1 METHPTSRSR
11 DDVAEMDAHPTNM
24 PSGESTPAAA
34 PPALHVLVVEDDP
47 VDASLV
53 RAVLASADRAL
64 IRSTVT
70 TTFDTALGEL
80 ASVDYDVVLLDL
92 GLPDSDG
99 LSTLSRITD
108 ASPDTPVVVL
118 SGVDDPSLER
128 ETIISG
134 AQDFIPKQL
143 LSGDHAT
150 VARTVSRS
158 LVASVDRHAI
168 ARLARAGEE
177 NLRRI
182 VDEHPEPLVVLDHE
196 GRVLLSNQA
205 ANRRIGGGEDLRGQ
219 TISTGRVGGA
229 ASAVV
234 QARFGDSEFELTLQ
248 RSTWYG
254 QAAWL
259 AALR

>member
-1 METHPTSRSR
+1 MPSR
-11 DDVAEMDAHPTNM
+11 PTNTQT
-24 PSGESTPAAA
+24 GESTPAAA
-34 PPALHVLVVEDDP
+34 PPALKVLVVEDDP

-53 RAVLASADRAL
+53 RAVLTSADRAL
-64 IRSTVT
+64 IHSTVT
-70 TTFDTALGEL
+70 TTFDEALGEL
-80 ASVDYDVVLLDL
+80 STDDYDVVLLDL
-92 GLPDSDG
+92 GLPDSEG
-99 LSTLSRITD
+99 LSTLSRIAD
-108 ASPDTPVVVL
+108 ANPDTPVVVL

-143 LSGDHAT
+143 LSGDHAV

-182 VDEHPEPLVVLDHE
+182 IDEHPEPILVLDHE

-205 ANRRIGGGEDLRGQ
+205 ANRRVAGGNDLRGR
-219 TISTGRVGGA
+219 TISTGPVGGA
-229 ASAVV
+229 SSAVV
-234 QARFGDSEFELTLQ
+234 EARLEGVEFELTLN

-254 QAAWL
+254 QSAWL
-259 AALR
+259 AGLR

>member
-1 METHPTSRSR
+1 M
-11 DDVAEMDAHPTNM
+11 
-24 PSGESTPAAA
+24 
-34 PPALHVLVVEDDP
+34 
-47 VDASLV
+47 DASLV

-70 TTFDTALGEL
+70 TTFDAAMGEL
-80 ASVDYDVVLLDL
+80 ASREYDVVLLDL

-99 LSTLSRITD
+99 LSTLSRITE

-143 LSGDHAT
+143 LGGDHT
-150 VARTVSRS
+150 VVARTVSRS

-182 VDEHPEPLVVLDHE
+182 VDEHPDPILVLDHE
-196 GRVLLSNQA
+196 GHVLLSNQA
-205 ANRRIGGGEDLRGQ
+205 ANRHIAGGEDLRGQ
-219 TISTGRVGGA
+219 TISTGPVGGTA
-229 ASAVV
+229 NAVV

-254 QAAWL
+254 QTAWL